1 MQVRILHEEC
11 VKLACKLQ
19 VRVSSLCE
27 YPASV
32 PFCIPPLTSQK
43 LFFAKGLDKFTWQ
56 EYNKDAPSTLGIKNP
71 RSYAMN
77 KEEIL
82 ELSRKENEGKQDER
96 EILAYGEAGRNG
108 MAVGGIICAIL
119 VFLSEF
125 LFNIPEIGLA
135 SWLVYFAMYGAN
147 RLTLYVKLK
156 ERKHLFSG
164 IITLVTSALFAVALC
179 VI

>member
-1 MQVRILHEEC
+1 
-11 VKLACKLQ
+11 
-19 VRVSSLCE
+19 
-27 YPASV
+27 
-32 PFCIPPLTSQK
+32 
-43 LFFAKGLDKFTWQ
+43 
-56 EYNKDAPSTLGIKNP
+56 
-71 RSYAMN
+71 MN

-82 ELSRKENEGKQDER
+82 ALSRKENEGKQDER

-125 LFNIPEIGLA
+125 LFKIPEIGLA

-156 ERKHLFSG
+156 EKKHLLPG
-164 IITLVTSALFAVALC
+164 IITLVTSVLFAVALF
-179 VI
+179 ILR